1 MTYEK
6 VNISAYQIFSVC
18 SEILE
23 LIEINF
29 FTGSYYFSRRK
40 QNVLECIK
48 ENWQILTTVFAA
60 IAYMYRQILAT
71 RKGIRA
77 LLRAD
82 LIRLYNKYHDDLGYC
97 PVYVKQSLEDEYQ
110 QYHALKG
117 NGVGTNL
124 YNALMALPTE
134 PPEKKED

>member
-1 MTYEK
+1 M
-6 VNISAYQIFSVC
+6 
-18 SEILE
+18 LE
-23 LIEINF
+23 FL
-29 FTGSYYFSRRK
+29 
-40 QNVLECIK
+40 QN
-48 ENWQILTTVFAA
+48 NWQILTALVAA
-60 IAYMYRQILAT
+60 FGYMYRQIMAT

-97 PVYVKQSLEDEYQ
+97 PIYVQQSLEEEYQ

-117 NGVGTNL
+117 NGVGTKL

-134 PPEKKED
+134 PPHKKED

>member
-1 MTYEK
+1 M
-6 VNISAYQIFSVC
+6 
-18 SEILE
+18 L
-23 LIEINF
+23 NF
-29 FTGSYYFSRRK
+29 LTD
-40 QNVLECIK
+40 
-48 ENWQILTTVFAA
+48 NWQILTALFGAF
-60 IAYMYRQILAT
+60 AYMYRQILAT

-82 LIRLYNKYHDDLGYC
+82 LIRMYNKYHDDLGYC
-97 PVYVKQSLEDEYQ
+97 PIYVKQSLEDEYQ

-134 PPEKKED
+134 PQHEKEE

>member
-1 MTYEK
+1 MEF
-6 VNISAYQIFSVC
+6 ISD
-18 SEILE
+18 
-23 LIEINF
+23 
-29 FTGSYYFSRRK
+29 
-40 QNVLECIK
+40 
-48 ENWQILTTVFAA
+48 NWQMLTAMCAA
-60 IAYMYRQILAT
+60 LGYLYRQIAAT

-97 PVYVKQSLEDEYQ
+97 PLYVKQSLEEEYQ

-124 YNALMALPTE
+124 YKALMALPTE
-134 PPEKKED
+134 PQKKEE

>member
-1 MTYEK
+1 MHSINVFGAFYIFAERQK
-6 VNISAYQIFSVC
+6 GEDESLKFISD
-18 SEILE
+18 
-23 LIEINF
+23 
-29 FTGSYYFSRRK
+29 
-40 QNVLECIK
+40 
-48 ENWQILTTVFAA
+48 NWQIITAFLTA
-60 IAYMYRQILAT
+60 IAYLYRQVVAT
-71 RKGIRA
+71 RKGVRA

-110 QYHALKG
+110 QYHALRG

-134 PPEKKED
+134 PQEGD

>member
-1 MTYEK
+1 M
-6 VNISAYQIFSVC
+6 
-18 SEILE
+18 
-23 LIEINF
+23 IEF
-29 FTGSYYFSRRK
+29 
-40 QNVLECIK
+40 IK
-48 ENWQILTTVFAA
+48 ENWQILTALATAL
-60 IAYMYRQILAT
+60 AYMYRQLLAT

-134 PPEKKED
+134 KPQKKED